1 MKKLLVVTVLM
12 LGSVFCMNGCVF
24 TYMAYNKAKKE
35 LCQERILASGDKD
48 AEKALAMGI
57 PETQI
62 IKAVRMNGG
71 GAGIGISIQPGM
83 WDILSKNPGT
93 QVGAAV
99 LDAASIYALAELVKS
114 GGSNTTSN
122 DNSTTNNTTNNTTN
136 TTEGD
141 NSPIIDGDD
150 NDTNNTNSNS

>member
-12 LGSVFCMNGCVF
+12 LGSVFCLNGCIF
-24 TYMAYNKAKKE
+24 TYMAYNKAEKE

-83 WDILSKNPGT
+83 WDILTKNPGT
-93 QVGAAV
+93 QVGAAF
-99 LDAASIYALAELVKS
+99 LDAATIYALAELAKS
-114 GGSNTTSN
+114 GGSNTTNN
-122 DNSTTNNTTNNTTN
+122 DNSTTNNTTTTTTTTN

-150 NDTNNTNSNS
+150 NDTNNTNT